1 MNWITISVLAYLLLA
16 FCYILD
22 KFLLKKNIPQPSVY
36 AFYTAILSA
45 GVFFLIPFGV
55 KWVNFDFF
63 FRAIVF
69 GMIFIWALVYFY
81 KAVKKNEISRVAPLV
96 GTVTQI
102 ATFLLAV
109 IFLDKKPSLMN
120 DFGLGVLILGG
131 FLISFDVPLNYKN
144 IVKGMKHSV
153 LSGILFAIAY
163 TGFDFIYKE
172 YEMRMGGENVFIN
185 GFFWSR
191 IGLILGGFSLL
202 AVGKYRREIIK
213 TIFGKRKERVESRS
227 LKTIFLF
234 LLNKIF
240 GGTSSILINHAI
252 FLGGALVVQAISST
266 QFAFVLLL
274 ATLMSLKMPDI
285 FEEKLTA
292 WDWAQK
298 IGSLGLIAGGIFL
311 LSS

>member
-1 MNWITISVLAYLLLA
+1 MNWINVSVLAYLLLA

-36 AFYTAILSA
+36 AFYTAVLSA
-45 GVFFLIPFGV
+45 GSFFLIPFGV

-63 FRAIVF
+63 SRAVIF

-96 GTVTQI
+96 GVVTQI

-109 IFLDKKPSLMN
+109 VFLDRAPSLMN

-144 IVKGMKHSV
+144 IVKGMKNSV

-172 YEMRMGGENVFIN
+172 YEMRMGGENVFVN
-185 GFFWSR
+185 GFFWTR

-202 AVGKYRREIIK
+202 MVGKYRQEIKK
-213 TIFGKRKERVESRS
+213 TIFEKNKKKVEGRS

-252 FLGGALVVQAISST
+252 FLGGAVMVQAVSSS
-266 QFAFVLLL
+266 QFAFVLIL
-274 ATLMSLKMPDI
+274 ATMMSLKLPEV
-285 FEEKLTA
+285 FEEKLTF